1 MKIFNLFFH
10 IELSLTVIS
19 TVAPLDTL
27 YTYILTSIVRRVTS
41 VGRRGAVYRDNVFLG
56 HSPSVAHV
64 YEEVHAVRTHSSL

>member
-19 TVAPLDTL
+19 TVAPLDIL